1 MPTENQATSTP
12 KIATVPGGSRVI
24 GNRADRIAL
33 VTGANKGIGLEIAR
47 QLGKCGM
54 TVYVAARDR
63 GRGTA
68 AVKKLQGEGL
78 AARFVELDVLR
89 EETIRAAA
97 ATIEAAHGRLD
108 VLVNNAGIADRG
120 DGPPSRADL
129 DAVRR
134 TLLTNF
140 VGPAAVAQAMLPL
153 LRRSPAGPIVNVS
166 SGLGSLAQNADPEW
180 PSAWAKFLGYSASK
194 AALNMLTVQL
204 AFELRDT
211 PIKVNAADPG
221 YTATDLNDHRG
232 TQTVE
237 EGAAEAVRLALLP
250 ADGPTGGYFSSA
262 GPVPW

>member
-1 MPTENQATSTP
+1 MPTEISAT
-12 KIATVPGGSRVI
+12 RV
-24 GNRADRIAL
+24 AL
-33 VTGANKGIGLEIAR
+33 VTGANKGIGFEIAR
-47 QLGKCGM
+47 QLGRRGM
-54 TVYVAARDR
+54 TVYVGARDG
-63 GRGTA
+63 GRGIEA
-68 AVKKLQGEGL
+68 AEKLQGEGI

-89 EETIRAAA
+89 EGTIRAAA
-97 ATIEAAHGRLD
+97 ATIEAAHGLLD

-129 DAVRR
+129 DALRR

-153 LRRSPAGPIVNVS
+153 LQRSKAGRIVNVS
-166 SGLGSLAQNADPEW
+166 SGLGSLAQNADPG
-180 PSAWAKFLGYSASK
+180 WAYAPVKFLGYNASK

-211 PIKVNAADPG
+211 PIKVNSADPG

-237 EGAAEAVRLALLP
+237 EGSAEAVRLALLP

>member
-1 MPTENQATSTP
+1 MPTEDTAPSTTRTAP
-12 KIATVPGGSRVI
+12 
-24 GNRADRIAL
+24 IAL
-33 VTGANKGIGLEIAR
+33 VTGANKGIGFEIAR
-47 QLGKCGM
+47 QLARRGM
-54 TVYVAARDR
+54 IVYVGARDR
-63 GRGTA
+63 TRGTTA
-68 AVKKLQGEGL
+68 AEKLQGEGL
-78 AARFVELDVLR
+78 AARFIELDVLR
-89 EETIRAAA
+89 EETIRAAT

-140 VGPAAVAQAMLPL
+140 VGPAAVTQAMLPL
-153 LRRSPAGPIVNVS
+153 LRRSPAGRIVNVS
-166 SGLGSLAQNADPEW
+166 SGLGSLAQNADQ
-180 PSAWAKFLGYSASK
+180 AWAYAPVKLLGYNASK
-194 AALNMLTVQL
+194 ASLNMLTVQL
-204 AFELRDT
+204 AFEFKDT
-211 PIKVNAADPG
+211 PIKVNSADPG

>member
-1 MPTENQATSTP
+1 MPTEDTATSTTRTAP
-12 KIATVPGGSRVI
+12 
-24 GNRADRIAL
+24 IAL
-33 VTGANKGIGLEIAR
+33 VTGANKGIGFEVAR
-47 QLGKCGM
+47 QLARSGM
-54 TVYVAARDR
+54 TVYVGARDS

-68 AVKKLQGEGL
+68 AAEKLQGEGL
-78 AARFVELDVLR
+78 AAHFVELDVLR
-89 EETIRAAA
+89 EETIRAAV

-120 DGPPSRADL
+120 DGPPSRANL

-153 LRRSPAGPIVNVS
+153 LRRSPAGRIVNVS
-166 SGLGSLAQNADPEW
+166 SELGSLALNGDAGWEH
-180 PSAWAKFLGYSASK
+180 AWAKFLGYSASK

-204 AFELRDT
+204 AFELKDT
-211 PIKVNAADPG
+211 PIKVNSANPG
-221 YTATDLNDHRG
+221 YTATDLNNRQG

-250 ADGPTGGYFSSA
+250 ADGPTGGAFSSA
-262 GPVPW
+262 GPIPW

>member
-1 MPTENQATSTP
+1 
-12 KIATVPGGSRVI
+12 
-24 GNRADRIAL
+24 
-33 VTGANKGIGLEIAR
+33 
-47 QLGKCGM
+47 M
-54 TVYVAARDR
+54 TVYVGARDG
-63 GRGTA
+63 GRGPA
-68 AVKKLQGEGL
+68 AAEQLQGEGL

-89 EETIRAAA
+89 EGTIRAAA
-97 ATIEAAHGRLD
+97 ATIEAAHRRLD

-140 VGPAAVAQAMLPL
+140 VGPAAVTQAMLPL
-153 LRRSPAGPIVNVS
+153 LRRSPAGRIVNVS
-166 SGLGSLAQNADPEW
+166 SVLGSLAQNADPG
-180 PSAWAKFLGYSASK
+180 SGHARAAYRGSTASK
-194 AALNMLTVQL
+194 AALTMLTVQL
-204 AFELRDT
+204 AFELKDT
-211 PIKVNAADPG
+211 PIKVNSANPG

-262 GPVPW
+262 GPGPW